1 MFKNFKKLGFEV
13 VKLISL
19 TAAII
24 LIVYGIIHF
33 VFGV

>member
-1 MFKNFKKLGFEV
+1 MIKYLKKLGFEV
-13 VKLISL
+13 VKLVSL

-24 LIVYGIIHF
+24 LIIYGIIHF